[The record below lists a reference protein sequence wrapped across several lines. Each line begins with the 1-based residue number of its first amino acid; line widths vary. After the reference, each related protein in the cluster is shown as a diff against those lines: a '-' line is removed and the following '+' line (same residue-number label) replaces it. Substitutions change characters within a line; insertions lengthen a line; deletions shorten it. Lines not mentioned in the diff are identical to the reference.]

1 MKWLLLMLGGFV
13 VLSLLFGQSDPKAQ
27 ERMKARAAIQQCWRE
42 YERRS
47 LSEAEKQFIAG
58 ACEMMEAKFEA
69 KYNAKP

>member
-13 VLSLLFGQSDPKAQ
+13 VLSLLFGKSDPKAQ
-27 ERMKARAAIQQCWRE
+27 ERMKARAAIQLCWKD

-58 ACEMMEAKFEA
+58 ACERMEANFET
-69 KYNAKP
+69 KYNARP